1 MFLVLYEAGTW
12 HISLECVERHVHATS
27 NREEVERGLTLMGV
41 CERTIS
47 RDKKQVCFTTT
58 DWDAARELGG
68 VHSGSVVD
76 NGCIWC
82 SSAEVGVLERNTQR
96 RLCLQCPLKAP
107 CFSVQENLDRF
118 LGSEEKSVL
127 MMFTDA
133 CSGSEPPSVMTQ
145 RTVTLTHCRCRC
157 SPRAWLHLSSGFWF
171 AVRLL
176 PPSDMKMKVCMY
188 WKRKL
193 CTGTRHRWIWHLMK
207 PESLDGFLLYQWPR
221 ILSGCASLKKKN
233 NKAKAFVLNE
243 KKKR

>member
-107 CFSVQENLDRF
+107 CFSVQENLDLVFRIR
-118 LGSEEKSVL
+118 GKVRSYDVHWC
-127 MMFTDA
+127 MFRVRTSFSHDPAHSDA
-133 CSGSEPPSVMTQ
+133 N
-145 RTVTLTHCRCRC
+145 
-157 SPRAWLHLSSGFWF
+157 
-171 AVRLL
+171 
-176 PPSDMKMKVCMY
+176 
-188 WKRKL
+188 
-193 CTGTRHRWIWHLMK
+193 
-207 PESLDGFLLYQWPR
+207 SLQM
-221 ILSGCASLKKKN
+221 
-233 NKAKAFVLNE
+233 
-243 KKKR
+243 